1 MIYPRLLTNTFFA
14 LFLVMLISC
23 NSKPKKEIE
32 VVKDDVEQISEE
44 EKIIIEEIDSVLE
57 KFVVIPVAP
66 TLFDLAQKQPIFPS
80 CIQRTQASKNLCFKK
95 KVNQHIEDN
104 LIIAEFLKQNVPVGY
119 QKVPYS
125 FVIDKNGNIKRIV
138 VDAIPIVANN
148 IKQSLMQ
155 LPKMIPGTNNSQAVE
170 VKYTDEITFFVGKQV
185 DNGEVEMEVGGVTIK
200 ANIPSN
206 LTMHMVD
213 RAPIF
218 PGCEGKTGVPLIKC
232 TSSKINNYIGNNINK
247 DNLKGKNLPQ
257 GNQKLSIYFTITKQ
271 GNIADVS
278 VQNPHE
284 ALKEEVTRVVKS
296 IPKMSPALYEKVKV
310 PVNYKVT
317 LTTNIKMND

>member
-1 MIYPRLLTNTFFA
+1 MIYHKALFSTFFA
-14 LFLVMLISC
+14 IFLIILFSC

-32 VVKDDVEQISEE
+32 VIKDEVEVVSEAVEEESDSISE
-44 EKIIIEEIDSVLE
+44 K
-57 KFVVIPVAP
+57 VVIMPVAP
-66 TLFDLAQKQPIFPS
+66 TLFESAQKQPVFPG
-80 CIQRTQASKNLCFKK
+80 CIQRTQESKNLCFRK

-104 LIIAEFLKQNVPVGY
+104 LTIADFMKQNVPVGY

-125 FVIDKNGNIKRIV
+125 FVIDKKGNVKRMV
-138 VDAIPIVANN
+138 VEANTIVAKN

-155 LPKMIPGTNNSQAVE
+155 LPKMQVGIHDNQPVE

-185 DNGEVEMEVGGVTIK
+185 DNGEVEMEVGGVTIQ

-206 LTMHMVD
+206 LTIHMVD
-213 RAPIF
+213 SAPIF
-218 PGCEGKTGVPLIKC
+218 PGCEGKTGMPLVKC
-232 TSSKINNYIGNNINK
+232 TSSKINNYIGNNINH

-257 GNQKLSIYFTITKQ
+257 GNQKFSIYFTITKQ

-284 ALKEEVTRVVKS
+284 ILKEEVIRVVKS
-296 IPKMSPALYEKVKV
+296 IPKMSPALYEKIKV

-317 LTTNIKMND
+317 LTTNINLK